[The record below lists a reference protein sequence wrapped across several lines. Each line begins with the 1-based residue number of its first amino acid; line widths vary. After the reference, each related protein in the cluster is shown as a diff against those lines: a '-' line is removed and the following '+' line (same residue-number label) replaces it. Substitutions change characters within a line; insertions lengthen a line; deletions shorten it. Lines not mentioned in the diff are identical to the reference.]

1 MLDTPR
7 AAAHISFKLLNAC
20 GTMIR
25 QRSLL
30 LIPHKLHRIEL
41 GGISGKPFH
50 LESFIATAQGNNR
63 FPSMNTGLI
72 P

>member
-1 MLDTPR
+1 MLYTPR
-7 AAAHISFKLLNAC
+7 AAAHLSFKFLNAC
-20 GTMIR
+20 GAMIR
-25 QRSLL
+25 QLSLL
-30 LIPHKLHRIEL
+30 LVPYKLHRIEL

-50 LESFIATAQGNNR
+50 LESFIATAQGSNR